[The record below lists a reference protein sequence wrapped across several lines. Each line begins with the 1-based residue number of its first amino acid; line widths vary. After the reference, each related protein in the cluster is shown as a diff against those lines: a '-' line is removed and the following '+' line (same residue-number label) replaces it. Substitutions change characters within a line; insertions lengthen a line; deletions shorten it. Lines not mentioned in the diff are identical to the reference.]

1 MNIPNLPN
9 LPLDTNG
16 WSILKESA
24 TTKKYYVSTSGNDA
38 NDGLSES
45 KPLKT
50 LKAGI
55 AKLANN
61 STDWL
66 LLKAGDVWDE
76 SIQVWGKNGK
86 SPTERII
93 ITSYGG
99 TARPVVSLFKATGEG
114 IRIGKCS
121 NVAVVGL
128 HFKAADKSPKHP
140 SYNPKAKRYH
150 GINIGEVN
158 TNNILVE
165 DCYAELFETNILLVH
180 NTDDK
185 TKFNSNIVIRR
196 NVLTDSWSPGG
207 KAMNLYASGMT
218 NFIIEEN
225 VFDRGG
231 HVPEI
236 HESVQTGFSHNIYLS
251 SNNGPSYVYKNI
263 LARPASHGLQQ
274 RAGGLAKDNLTIDCP
289 WHYLIGLHDSETCY
303 NVGLGSGNLPT
314 TKLGFG
320 IEVKSAQNC
329 DVHHNLIANKPVN
342 VGGWPAYKFTFNST
356 DGFIG
361 GTTIPLTHDA
371 VIKVYENIAYHW
383 DCNEGVMRIDT
394 INDSDVT
401 VNNNKLVE
409 LGYPQSTMYYT
420 QLGGAKKLFKDN
432 QYSTDQPLS
441 NFARVDGSRKSFA
454 EWKALTGDNSIIT
467 EIQFPDTTRTIAT
480 YCTKIGL
487 KASVADF
494 MVAAKKQSK
503 SNWKQELRA
512 TIVND
517 YFREG
522 FGLPILNGS
531 APPKPV
537 VEKLFVRSISNNQN
551 VQEIKDGDTVIL
563 SKLPAAINLSVQI
576 KDGTSVRMNLDG
588 TSAFEVNSPYC
599 FPGDD
604 TALSLVEKEYS
615 FTAIAYGNDD
625 GKTNPSDTFTLKFK
639 VRNKPVGALDVVTV
653 TDTNGDTTTFK
664 SAPNKVITKVTV
676 DFSDG
681 TQSVVV
687 AK

>member
-9 LPLDTNG
+9 LPLDSKG

-24 TTKKYYVSTSGNDA
+24 TTKKYYVSTTGNDT

-55 AKLANN
+55 AKLSNN
-61 STDWL
+61 SADWL
-66 LLKAGDVWDE
+66 LLKSGEVWDE
-76 SIQVWGKNGK
+76 SMQVWGKNGK
-86 SPTERII
+86 SPTERIV
-93 ITSYGG
+93 ITTYGG
-99 TARPVVSLFKATGEG
+99 TARAVVSLFKATGEG
-114 IRIGKCS
+114 IRIAKSS
-121 NVAVVGL
+121 NMAVVGIQ
-128 HFKAADKSPKHP
+128 FKAADKSPKHP

-150 GINIGEVN
+150 GVNIGEVN

-165 DCYAELFETNILLVH
+165 DCYVELFETNILLVN

-196 NVLTDSWSPGG
+196 NVLADAWSPGG

-225 VFDRGG
+225 VFDHGG

-236 HESVQTGFSHNIYLS
+236 NESVQTGFSHNIYLS
-251 SNNGPSYVYKNI
+251 SNNGPSYVVKNI

-274 RAGGLAKDNLTIDCP
+274 RAGGLAKDNLTIDCAH
-289 WHYLIGLHDSETCY
+289 HYLIGLHDSETAY
-303 NVGLGSGNLPT
+303 NVAIGCINLPT
-314 TKLGFG
+314 TRMGFG

-329 DVHHNLIANKPVN
+329 DVHHNLLLNKQANI
-342 VGGWPAYKFTFNST
+342 GGWPAYKFTFNST

-371 VIKVYENIAYHW
+371 VIKIHDNISYHW
-383 DCNEGVMRIDT
+383 NANEGVMRIDT

-401 VNNNKLVE
+401 VNNNSLVE
-409 LGYPQSTMYYT
+409 LGYPRSTMYYS
-420 QLGGAKKLFKDN
+420 QLGGAKRLFKDN
-432 QYSTDQPLS
+432 KYSTDQSLN
-441 NFARVDGSRKSFA
+441 NFARVDGSNKSFA
-454 EWKALTGDNSIIT
+454 EWKTITGDNSIVT
-467 EIQFPDTTRTIAT
+467 EIQFLDTTRTIPT

-494 MVAAKKQSK
+494 VAAAKKQSK
-503 SNWKQELRA
+503 ANWKEELRA

-522 FGLPILNGS
+522 FGLPKLNGS

-537 VEKLFVRSISNNQN
+537 VEKLFIRSISNEQN
-551 VQEIKDGDTVIL
+551 IQEVKNGDTVVL
-563 SKLPAAINLSVQI
+563 SKLPAAINLCTQI
-576 KDGTSVRMNLDG
+576 KDGTSVRMTLDG
-588 TSAFEVNSPYC
+588 TSVFEVNEPFCY
-599 FPGDD
+599 PGDKV
-604 TALSLVEKEYS
+604 ALNLTEKEYT

-625 GKTNPSDTFTLKFK
+625 GKTNPSDTFSLKFK
-639 VRNKPVGALDVVTV
+639 VRNKPPATLDVVTV
-653 TDTNGDTTTFK
+653 TDTNGESTTFK
-664 SAPNKVITKVTV
+664 STPTKVITKVTV
-676 DFSDG
+676 EFSDG
-681 TQSVVV
+681 TSSIVV